1 MTSLPTDS
9 ERGAKMDSS
18 NLPTVLL
25 LLSLPLLLVVAM
37 VVLCLKYLRGAARRR
52 ALAAIGLALGVAAG
66 CLWYYLIGP
75 GRYAEFEDIQA
86 RLRQMPG
93 VELLDASGHEDV
105 TFEIHGFTIDVEDR
119 GVIAFGAL
127 GRDSFEYSDH
137 LSIQAIGGYEV
148 IVVME
153 GYIGVY
159 RAETKEP
166 MRSTGWGYGIDVGP
180 NGPFSRF
187 FPFPLSNVQNVLDRY
202 EEICGELAGWP
213 IQPEYATFQDEN
225 GTHYYYSVRDPLSDE
240 DYIHPSELEED

>member
-1 MTSLPTDS
+1 VKSLPTDS
-9 ERGAKMDSS
+9 FFAAIMDSS

-25 LLSLPLLLVVAM
+25 LLSLPVLLVVTM
-37 VVLCLKYLRGAARRR
+37 VALCLKFLSGSARRT
-52 ALAAIGLALGVAAG
+52 ALAAIGLSLGVTVA

-75 GRYAEFEDIQA
+75 GRYAEFEDIKD

-105 TFEIHGFTIDVEDR
+105 TFEIGGFTIDVEDR

-127 GRDSFEYSDH
+127 DSDSFEYTDH
-137 LSIQAIGGYEV
+137 LVIQTIGDYEV
-148 IVVME
+148 FVVME

-180 NGPFSRF
+180 KGPFSRF

-213 IQPEYATFQDEN
+213 IQPDYATFQDEN

-240 DYIHPSELEED
+240 AWIHPPELEED

>member
-1 MTSLPTDS
+1 M
-9 ERGAKMDSS
+9 A
-18 NLPTVLL
+18 
-25 LLSLPLLLVVAM
+25 
-37 VVLCLKYLRGAARRR
+37 YLQGSAQRITLGS
-52 ALAAIGLALGVAAG
+52 ICLALGGAAA

-127 GRDSFEYSDH
+127 SRDSFEDSDH
-137 LSIQAIGGYEV
+137 LYIQAIGGYQV

-153 GYIGVY
+153 GHLGVY

-180 NGPFSRF
+180 DGTFSRF
-187 FPFPLSNVQNVLDRY
+187 FPFPLSNVQDVLDQY
-202 EEICGELAGWP
+202 EGICGELAGWP

-225 GTHYYYSVRDPLSDE
+225 GTHYYYSVRDPLSDQ
-240 DYIHPSELEED
+240 DYIYPSELEED